1 MTFVQLEYIVAVD
14 TWRHFSTAAEK
25 CFVTQP
31 TLSMQI
37 QKLEEEMGVRI
48 FDRSKQPVLPTEAG
62 IEIIAHAR
70 KILMEKEGMR
80 EIIEARKGELRGE
93 LRLAIIPTLAPF
105 LIPLFIPDFY
115 KKYPNVKLAVHELMT
130 EYIVRYLREGRLDA
144 AILATPLNES
154 GLKEY
159 PLFYEE
165 FVVFTSPVHE
175 IFGRERLQVSEI
187 DSSQL
192 WLMKE
197 GHCFRSQVLNFC
209 ELNKN
214 CESPL
219 PFEYEAGSV
228 ETLLRLVELQQGIT
242 VLPELATVFMPENQ
256 RNMVRRFTDPIP
268 MREVSLV
275 VSRDFVKQRLL
286 QAVKDTLIAA
296 LPLKIKENKSEKI
309 VPI

>member
-1 MTFVQLEYIVAVD
+1 MSFVQLEHIVAVH

-192 WLMKE
+192 
-197 GHCFRSQVLNFC
+197 
-209 ELNKN
+209 
-214 CESPL
+214 
-219 PFEYEAGSV
+219 
-228 ETLLRLVELQQGIT
+228 
-242 VLPELATVFMPENQ
+242 
-256 RNMVRRFTDPIP
+256 
-268 MREVSLV
+268 
-275 VSRDFVKQRLL
+275 
-286 QAVKDTLIAA
+286 
-296 LPLKIKENKSEKI
+296 
-309 VPI
+309 